1 MEDQIIVSRTFSGEY
16 LVIDRQDKGALL
28 SKEDWKLVFKAIND
42 LEKHHPKGTI
52 IRLPS
57 WLIEIVPPVGRGV
70 VQPLVESRR
79 PQMTKRR

>member
-57 WLIEIVPPVGRGV
+57 WLIEHVK
-70 VQPLVESRR
+70 PLVEHAWLSSRR